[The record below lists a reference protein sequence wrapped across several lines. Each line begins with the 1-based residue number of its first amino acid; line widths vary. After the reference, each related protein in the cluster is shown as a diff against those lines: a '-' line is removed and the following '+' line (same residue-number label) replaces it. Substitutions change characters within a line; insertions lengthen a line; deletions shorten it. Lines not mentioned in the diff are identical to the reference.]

1 VADLTN
7 EEIAELRRLER
18 EATPGPWRDE
28 IDAIGHEPGREPW
41 HITVVGTK
49 ETGRPYMETTDLVL
63 SGADR
68 AFIVAARNAL
78 PRLLDLAERSS
89 PAREPGAPPHTCD
102 PRDFRCAGCR
112 HDASP
117 PPAREPRLREAAR
130 ALLASEFCRTAKGDP
145 MVGAAE
151 FAALR
156 RALAGETRPD
166 PLRRMADRF
175 SDPSLRAAAHAGLD
189 AGETREPGTPAADP
203 GAALATAL
211 RLLASEHNVLRKV
224 RLRETFT
231 MEESQAA
238 SASWHEAE
246 DFLAAPSP
254 GEDAATT
261 GVIPPEHA
269 NECSECHRTFDMR
282 DLTQVMFHTT
292 HQPTAVLNVAP
303 GVRVDAGGAHNKAMR
318 QDERPVVDVIC
329 PGCAAHVP
337 SNDSHLLTCS
347 GLGAPAA
354 PSGVGDARKDGE

>member
-1 VADLTN
+1 VSDYDMSIHSNPDGAAWAKFF
-7 EEIAELRRLER
+7 AETMAKLGQ
-18 EATPGPWRDE
+18 PCPDE
-28 IDAIGHEPGREPW
+28 DTMQGWFA
-41 HITVVGTK
+41 
-49 ETGRPYMETTDLVL
+49 
-63 SGADR
+63 
-68 AFIVAARNAL
+68 NAMMAMH
-78 PRLLDLAERSS
+78 DHLASRSS
-89 PAREPGAPPHTCD
+89 PAREPGACRTD
-102 PRDFRCAGCR
+102 PECYWRRMYDQLLDNVPAAVEAAKAEALRQA
-112 HDASP
+112 
-117 PPAREPRLREAAR
+117 AREPEGLRERVEALAVEWETEAAFRDRCAEYPGNDAR
-130 ALLASEFCRTAKGDP
+130 ALR
-145 MVGAAE
+145 VGANFE
-151 FAALR
+151 RHHAARL
-156 RALAGETRPD
+156 RALAGETRAD

-189 AGETREPGTPAADP
+189 AGETREAPGTPAADP

-337 SNDSHLLTCS
+337 SNDSHLLTCA
-347 GLGAPAA
+347 GLSSSTPSTPA
-354 PSGVGDARKDGE
+354 KEK

>member
-1 VADLTN
+1 VEPVTTPLTS

-18 EATPGPWRDE
+18 EAASAPWSLAARLTPAE
-28 IDAIGHEPGREPW
+28 FA
-41 HITVVGTK
+41 
-49 ETGRPYMETTDLVL
+49 LV
-63 SGADR
+63 
-68 AFIVAARNAL
+68 IAARNAL
-78 PRLLDLAERSS
+78 PRLLDLAESRSS
-89 PAREPGAPPHTCD
+89 PAREPEG
-102 PRDFRCAGCR
+102 
-112 HDASP
+112 
-117 PPAREPRLREAAR
+117 LRERVEALCVAVERMAFVRGWSEVADSWELSQSLPPDAATLCLTVR
-130 ALLASEFCRTAKGDP
+130 DA
-145 MVGAAE
+145 
-151 FAALR
+151 R
-156 RALAGETRPD
+156 RALAGETRAD

-189 AGETREPGTPAADP
+189 AGETREAPGTPAADP

-337 SNDSHLLTCS
+337 SNDSHLLTCA
-347 GLGAPAA
+347 GLSSSTPSTPA
-354 PSGVGDARKDGE
+354 KEK

>member
-1 VADLTN
+1 VEPVTTPLTS

-18 EATPGPWRDE
+18 EAASAPWSLAARLTPAE
-28 IDAIGHEPGREPW
+28 FA
-41 HITVVGTK
+41 
-49 ETGRPYMETTDLVL
+49 LV
-63 SGADR
+63 
-68 AFIVAARNAL
+68 IAARNAL
-78 PRLLDLAERSS
+78 PRLLDLAESRSS
-89 PAREPGAPPHTCD
+89 PAREPEG
-102 PRDFRCAGCR
+102 
-112 HDASP
+112 
-117 PPAREPRLREAAR
+117 LRERVEALCVAVERMAFVRGWSEVADSWELSQSLPPDAATLCLTVR
-130 ALLASEFCRTAKGDP
+130 DA
-145 MVGAAE
+145 
-151 FAALR
+151 R
-156 RALAGETRPD
+156 RALAGETRAD

-189 AGETREPGTPAADP
+189 AGETREAPGTPAADP

-261 GVIPPEHA
+261 GVIPPEHV

-337 SNDSHLLTCS
+337 SNDSHLLTCA
-347 GLGAPAA
+347 GLSSSTPSTPA
-354 PSGVGDARKDGE
+354 KEK